1 MSYETIWF
9 ISFGLFCAFCVAM
22 GIRGLWLDN
31 YYDKYNEHYADA
43 KRRGTVGK
51 FRNTQFNP

>member
-1 MSYETIWF
+1 MTSAWF
-9 ISFGLFCAFCVAM
+9 IFFGIFCAVCVGM
-22 GIRGLWLDN
+22 CLRDLWLQN
-31 YYDKYNEHYADA
+31 YHDRYNEHYADA